1 MNTKAFHKLT
11 YGLYIISSKN
21 GDKINGYVGN
31 TVFQVTS
38 DPPQVAISCHKDNL
52 TSEYINKSK
61 SFSISVLEKDTDP
74 GLIGTFGYKSG
85 RDGNKFE
92 DAIFKTGNN
101 GVPVVT
107 KNTIATFEC
116 DVVDQF
122 DVGTHTLFIGKV
134 TNAEVLKKDADPLTY
149 AWYKKEM
156 KGVAPK
162 NAPTYVDSS
171 HSKKEEAPIK
181 PEGKNNFGPSFV
193 CEVCS
198 YEYDP
203 AVGDESQGIPP
214 GTAFAD
220 LPDDWVCPIC
230 AAAKSE
236 FTSMN

>member
-1 MNTKAFHKLT
+1 MDTKAFHKLT

-38 DPPQVAISCHKDNL
+38 NPPQVAVSCHKDNL

-61 SFSISVLEKDTDP
+61 AFSISVLEKNSDP

-85 RDGNKFE
+85 RDENKFE
-92 DAIFKTGNN
+92 NAEFKN
-101 GVPVVT
+101 GKNEIPVVT

-122 DVGTHTLFIGKV
+122 DVGSHTLFIGKV
-134 TNAEVLKKDADPLTY
+134 INAEVLKEDADPLTY
-149 AWYKKEM
+149 AWYKTEM
-156 KGVAPK
+156 KGTAPK
-162 NAPTYVDSS
+162 NAPTYIDP
-171 HSKKEEAPIK
+171 SKSKEEGSTEK
-181 PEGKNNFGPSFV
+181 QKDKQDFGPSYV

-203 AVGDESQGIPP
+203 AVGDELQGIPP
-214 GTAFAD
+214 GTPFAD

-230 AAAKSE
+230 AAAKSD
-236 FTSMN
+236 FVSMN

>member
-1 MNTKAFHKLT
+1 MDTKAFHKLT

-21 GDKINGYVGN
+21 GDKINGYIGN

-38 DPPQVAISCHKDNL
+38 DPPQVAVSCHKDNL
-52 TSEYINKSK
+52 TSEYINSSK
-61 SFSISVLEKDTDP
+61 AFSISVLEKNSDA

-85 RDGNKFE
+85 KDENKFE
-92 DAIFKTGNN
+92 NTEFKSSEN
-101 GVPVVT
+101 GIPIVT

-116 DVVDQF
+116 EVVDQF

-134 TNAEVLKKDADPLTY
+134 INAEVLKEDADPLTY
-149 AWYKKEM
+149 AWYKTEM
-156 KGVAPK
+156 KGLAPK
-162 NAPTYVDSS
+162 NAPTYVDT
-171 HSKKEEAPIK
+171 SKSVKEVDA
-181 PEGKNNFGPSFV
+181 GKTDGKKDFGPSFV
-193 CEVCS
+193 CDVCS

-214 GTAFAD
+214 GTPFAD

-236 FTSMN
+236 FISMN

>member
-1 MNTKAFHKLT
+1 MDTKAFHKLT

-21 GDKINGYVGN
+21 GDKTNGYVGN

-38 DPPQVAISCHKDNL
+38 DPPQVAVSCHKDNL
-52 TSEYINKSK
+52 TSEYINSSK
-61 SFSISVLEKDTDP
+61 AFSISVLEKNSES

-85 RDGNKFE
+85 RDTNKFDTTE
-92 DAIFKTGNN
+92 FKTGEN
-101 GVPVVT
+101 GTPIVT

-116 DVVDQF
+116 EVVDQF

-134 TNAEVLKKDADPLTY
+134 INAEVLKEDADPLTY
-149 AWYKKEM
+149 AWYKTEM
-156 KGVAPK
+156 KGLAPK
-162 NAPTYVDSS
+162 NAPTYIDSS
-171 HSKKEEAPIK
+171 QSGKEAIKDKPDNKKD
-181 PEGKNNFGPSFV
+181 FGPSFV
-193 CEVCS
+193 CDICS

-214 GTAFAD
+214 GTPFAD

-236 FTSMN
+236 FVSMN

>member
-1 MNTKAFHKLT
+1 MDTKAFHKLT

-38 DPPQVAISCHKDNL
+38 DPPQVAVSCHKDNL
-52 TSEYINKSK
+52 TSEFINSSK
-61 SFSISVLEKDTDP
+61 AFSISVLEKNSDA

-85 RDGNKFE
+85 RDENKFE
-92 DAIFKTGNN
+92 NTEFKSSEN
-101 GVPVVT
+101 GIPIVT

-116 DVVDQF
+116 EVVDQF

-134 TNAEVLKKDADPLTY
+134 INAEVLKEDADPLTY
-149 AWYKKEM
+149 AWYKTEM
-156 KGVAPK
+156 KGLAPK
-162 NAPTYVDSS
+162 NAPTYIKV
-171 HSKKEEAPIK
+171 SKSEKNDDA
-181 PEGKNNFGPSFV
+181 GKTDGKKDFGPSFV
-193 CEVCS
+193 CDVCS

-214 GTAFAD
+214 GTPFSD
-220 LPDDWVCPIC
+220 LPEDWVCPIC

-236 FTSMN
+236 FISMN